1 MQRKEQQTQYV
12 PIKGKKEGND
22 TMNHNSVM
30 IKSNKYGL
38 IVVLDDKIPFAQLL
52 RDVADKFREASN
64 FFKNA
69 KMAISFS
76 GRTLTQEQEKELVS
90 TIVNNSHIHIL
101 CVIDERKEV
110 EEYYRQAVEHSM
122 EEIEKT
128 GWSVLSGNIKSRRS
142 IGNRK
147 EYYYCRGC

>member
-1 MQRKEQQTQYV
+1 
-12 PIKGKKEGND
+12 
-22 TMNHNSVM
+22 MNHNSVM

-76 GRTLTQEQEKELVS
+76 GRTLTQEQERNWFQRL
-90 TIVNNSHIHIL
+90 
-101 CVIDERKEV
+101 
-110 EEYYRQAVEHSM
+110 
-122 EEIEKT
+122 
-128 GWSVLSGNIKSRRS
+128 
-142 IGNRK
+142 
-147 EYYYCRGC
+147 